1 MRAQAAGMDEYLTKP
16 LQLNLLKAALTKWM
30 PRANPETMP
39 AELPQEPGA
48 APAAHGVDVAVL
60 KGLVGDDPQ
69 LVHRLLADYR
79 AAAERLGQEVRAASS
94 TDDTRQIGAI
104 AHKLKSSSRSIGALA
119 LGDLCAEL
127 ENACRSGTREEV
139 QRGVVKFE
147 AELREVDAQI
157 AALLT
162 SPSRQAR

>member
-1 MRAQAAGMDEYLTKP
+1 MDEYLTKP
-16 LQLNLLKAALTKWM
+16 LQLNLLKVALTKWM

-39 AELPQEPGA
+39 AELPQELPGA
-48 APAAHGVDVAVL
+48 APPPRGVDVAVL

-69 LVHRLLADYR
+69 LVHRLMADYR
-79 AAAERLGQEVRAASS
+79 AAAERLAQELRAASS
-94 TDDTRQIGAI
+94 THDTRQIGAI

-139 QRGVVKFE
+139 SRGVVQFE
-147 AELREVDAQI
+147 AELREVDTQI
-157 AALLT
+157 GVLLAL
-162 SPSRQAR
+162 PSRE